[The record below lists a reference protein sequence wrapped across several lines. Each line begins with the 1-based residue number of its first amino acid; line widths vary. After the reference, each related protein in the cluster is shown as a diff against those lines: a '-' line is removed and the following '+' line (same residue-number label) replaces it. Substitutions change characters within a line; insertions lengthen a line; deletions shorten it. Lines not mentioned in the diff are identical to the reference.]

1 MAITSIT
8 RDWGTTLPNIV
19 RVVTTDSLA
28 TVMTPGY
35 VTAQAANIN
44 AVNVGV
50 WEWLPSDIIAIAA
63 SNGSDLFNFFGGDLT
78 TFTTIAGP
86 FVGGVSTAWVGGS
99 TSHAFTAAGIT
110 SATAVVAS
118 IVSLTNAASIVT
130 VVPGD
135 GIITVTFS
143 ANPGANTVISYF
155 GVK

>member
-19 RVVTTDSLA
+19 RVVTTDTLDA
-28 TVMTPGY
+28 VRVPGY
-35 VTAQAANIN
+35 VTAQTANIN

-63 SNGSDLFNFFGGDLT
+63 SNGSDLFNFATGDLT
-78 TFTTIAGP
+78 TFITIAGP
-86 FVGGVSTAWVGGS
+86 FVGGVSTAWAGGS
-99 TSHAFTAAGIT
+99 ASHVFAAAGIT
-110 SATAVVAS
+110 SSTAAVAS

-130 VVPGD
+130 VVPGN
-135 GIITVTFS
+135 GTITVTFS
-143 ANPGANTVISYF
+143 TDPGANTVISYF